1 MPMSEHV
8 AMLRAA
14 VGTAMLH
21 LPSIAAICHDDA
33 GRVLLVREIDSGK
46 WSTPGGVIEPG
57 ESPEESV
64 CRELREETGA
74 EVRVEKLLGAVGGP
88 EFQKTYSNGD
98 RLSFVSLIYQV
109 TIIGGELVADG
120 EETSDVGW
128 FTSEELDEL
137 PKEAFLQ
144 SLRARSF
151 V

>member
-14 VGTAMLH
+14 VGTTMLH
-21 LPSIAAICHDDA
+21 LPSVAAICRDDA
-33 GRVLLVREIDSGK
+33 GRVLLVREIDSDK

-57 ESPEESV
+57 ESPEDAV
-64 CRELREETGA
+64 CRELHEETGV
-74 EVRVEKLLGAVGGP
+74 EIRVEKLLTAVGGP

-98 RLSFVSLIYQV
+98 RLSFVSLIYEV
-109 TIIGGELVADG
+109 TIVGGHLVADG

-128 FTSEELDEL
+128 FTSEELDKL
-137 PKEAFLQ
+137 PQEAFLQ
-144 SLRARSF
+144 SLRSRHI